1 MLAQALITFAA
12 EAVEQ
17 DEPDK
22 TAFYVL
28 GGILAVYAVAV
39 SFVGIR
45 GYASFPG
52 SKSARSGIMA
62 LSVVLVVATLASA
75 VLTS

>member
-1 MLAQALITFAA
+1 MLVQALITLAA
-12 EAVEQ
+12 EAVEE
-17 DEPDK
+17 EPSK
-22 TAFYVL
+22 TAFYVV

-52 SKSARSGIMA
+52 SRRGQSGIMA
-62 LSVVLVVATLASA
+62 LSLVLVVATMATA

>member
-1 MLAQALITFAA
+1 MLLQALITLAA
-12 EAVEQ
+12 EAVEEE
-17 DEPDK
+17 EPSK

-39 SFVGIR
+39 SFMGIR

-52 SKSARSGIMA
+52 SRGGQSGIMA
-62 LSVVLVVATLASA
+62 LSLILVVVTMAAA
-75 VLTS
+75 VVTS

>member
-12 EAVEQ
+12 EAVEH

-52 SKSARSGIMA
+52 SKGARSGIMA
-62 LSVVLVVATLASA
+62 LSVALVVATMASA

>member
-1 MLAQALITFAA
+1 MLLQAFVTLAA
-12 EAVEQ
+12 EAVEEE
-17 DEPDK
+17 EPSK
-22 TAFYVL
+22 TVFYIL

-52 SKSARSGIMA
+52 SKGARSGIMA

>member
-1 MLAQALITFAA
+1 MLVQALITLAA
-12 EAVEQ
+12 EAVEE
-17 DEPDK
+17 EPSK
-22 TAFYVL
+22 TPFYVL
-28 GGILAVYAVAV
+28 GGLLAVYAVAI

-52 SKSARSGIMA
+52 SKGARSGIMA
-62 LSVVLVVATLASA
+62 LSVALVVATMASA

>member
-1 MLAQALITFAA
+1 MLAQALITLAA
-12 EAVEQ
+12 EAVEEE
-17 DEPDK
+17 EPSK

-28 GGILAVYAVAV
+28 GIVLAVYAVAI

-52 SKSARSGIMA
+52 SKGARSGVMA
-62 LSVVLVVATLASA
+62 LSLVLVLATMASA
-75 VLTS
+75 VLTA